1 MPTDRSAKPRGKLLP
16 LDVIAAA
23 RSLRRSPGFIAA
35 VLSLA
40 LAIGAGVA
48 GFGVIDAVR
57 FRALPFPN
65 AERLVLISETPKA
78 GCPNVCTVD
87 YKTLALLRE
96 HRFKSIDAFA
106 AFVEGPKAFGSGG
119 DQFDVTA
126 GIVSKTLF
134 DMLGVRPVLG
144 RMFTDDEDRL
154 GASPVML
161 ISHDLW
167 MTYFGGDSAILGKSY
182 RLSEEPFTVIGVM
195 PPGFSFETK
204 SQVWLAASR

>member
-1 MPTDRSAKPRGKLLP
+1 MAMDRSAKRPAQLLP
-16 LDVIAAA
+16 LDVVAAV
-23 RSLRRSPGFIAA
+23 RSLRRSPGFTIAA

-78 GCPNVCTVD
+78 GCPTICTVD
-87 YKTLALLRE
+87 YKTLALLSE
-96 HRFKSIDAFA
+96 HRFKSIDALA
-106 AFVEGPKAFGSGG
+106 AFIEGPKAFGSRG

-134 DMLGVRPVLG
+134 DMLGVRPVL
-144 RMFTDDEDRL
+144 
-154 GASPVML
+154 
-161 ISHDLW
+161 
-167 MTYFGGDSAILGKSY
+167 
-182 RLSEEPFTVIGVM
+182 
-195 PPGFSFETK
+195 
-204 SQVWLAASR
+204 